1 MVTRKIKKVP
11 ADENDLN
18 KIQVILDY
26 LMIDLKPP
34 HITPT
39 SSGIRIANG
48 HVIKLGKLGI
58 ATQLLSCITKF
69 FLPLGVQP
77 LNNFGDGN
85 CCEDV
90 ENFYLAALLWHS
102 LRTTCVEMNAGK

>member
-1 MVTRKIKKVP
+1 MTRKIKKVP

-39 SSGIRIANG
+39 SSGIKIANG
-48 HVIKLGKLGI
+48 HVIKLGELGI

-69 FLPLGVQP
+69 FFTSRCFNL
-77 LNNFGDGN
+77 
-85 CCEDV
+85 
-90 ENFYLAALLWHS
+90 
-102 LRTTCVEMNAGK
+102 

>member
-1 MVTRKIKKVP
+1 VP

-26 LMIDLKPP
+26 LMIELKAP

-39 SSGIRIANG
+39 SSGIKIANG
-48 HVIKLGKLGI
+48 HVIKLGKLGV

-69 FLPLGVQP
+69 FFYLSVFQP
-77 LNNFGDGN
+77 LNNCGDGN
-85 CCEDV
+85 RCANV
-90 ENFYLAALLWHS
+90 ENFCSAALMWHS
-102 LRTTCVEMNAGK
+102 LRTTGVEMNAGK

>member
-1 MVTRKIKKVP
+1 MTRMIKEVP

-26 LMIDLKPP
+26 LMIELKSP

-39 SSGIRIANG
+39 SSGIKIANE
-48 HVIKLGKLGI
+48 HAIKLGELGI

-69 FLPLGVQP
+69 FFTSRCFNP
-77 LNNFGDGN
+77 
-85 CCEDV
+85 
-90 ENFYLAALLWHS
+90 
-102 LRTTCVEMNAGK
+102 